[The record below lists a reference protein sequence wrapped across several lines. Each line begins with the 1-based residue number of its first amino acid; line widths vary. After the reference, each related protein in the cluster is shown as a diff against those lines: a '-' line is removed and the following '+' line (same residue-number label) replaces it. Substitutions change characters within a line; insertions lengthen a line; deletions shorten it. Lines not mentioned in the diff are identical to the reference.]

1 MYNCGDYNDGE
12 VGDDSN
18 NDDDDDEYILNKIY
32 YLNRMRAPV
41 MMYSRK
47 VKQIPN
53 VVRKT
58 EPVHCTHLK
67 IVMMI
72 SRKITAGTPEV
83 CSDKSITLLR
93 FDIRHLTLVTSI
105 ALMLFKR
112 LRVTLVTV

>member
-1 MYNCGDYNDGE
+1 MRNLIMDYHEYQYDDDNDEIRTYMYHCGHFNDGE

-58 EPVHCTHLK
+58 EPVHCTHQK
-67 IVMMI
+67 IVIMI
-72 SRKITAGTPEV
+72 S
-83 CSDKSITLLR
+83 
-93 FDIRHLTLVTSI
+93 
-105 ALMLFKR
+105 
-112 LRVTLVTV
+112 